1 MKQKYCSALYEDYL
15 HALKLPQVDI
25 TKQAV
30 LSIQPLQFK
39 KGRIQVNVYQG
50 SILKVKADAV
60 VNAANEGLSHGAGVA
75 LAICD
80 AAGKEFDDECQRK
93 LSLKG
98 SLKTT
103 QVLATR
109 PGNLKKQ
116 FKYILNAVGPRWDQ
130 YSDKTKCLSD
140 LHDTIVNILKEAEK
154 LYIRT
159 LVMPAISS
167 SKYGILSVN
176 I

>member
-1 MKQKYCSALYEDYL
+1 MKQKYCLALYEDYL
-15 HALKLPQVDI
+15 HALKFPQVDI

-39 KGRIQVNVYQG
+39 KGRILVNVYQG

-60 VNAANEGLSHGAGVA
+60 VNAANEGLSHGAGVG
-75 LAICD
+75 LAIRD
-80 AAGKEFDDECQRK
+80 AAGEEFDEECQRE
-93 LSLKG
+93 LRLKG

-130 YSDKTKCLSD
+130 YSDKTLCLSD
-140 LHDTIVNILKEAEK
+140 LHDTIVNILKEAER
-154 LYIRT
+154 LCVRT

-167 SKYGILSVN
+167 SKYGNSSVN